1 MTTSTSWQQDSTAI
15 LKARIDRLP
24 LATATHKKWMVLLAF
39 FFFFFFDT
47 LDAAMLGY
55 TAPALRAERGL

>member
-39 FFFFFFDT
+39 FFFDT